1 MDVTPP
7 GDESISLIEHF
18 PYGNIITWEII
29 VQYGVC
35 ESNVCATGPN
45 HGSACNASTDCSE
58 PLNFTGGTAT
68 LYDEDGNVMDSDD
81 YSIGRFEEIARWWGR
96 GVDYVP
102 LEKLGIC
109 NVDSSLLCANAG
121 FNDPDNCGTD
131 NPACDAR
138 PNAGFIPAG
147 GKIGIPFP
155 LERIGHNVVP
165 ASSEMAIC
173 FEEYGNTPG
182 NCPNPLEVLDVVL
195 EEYRSQEAYIY
206 PLGNPDVEC
215 VDAQGDP
222 TGETPTLRMF
232 NGAGHEINSN
242 HRFARNQRYAYD
254 VGVSCGNNDRR
265 HITDTNEDWYIYGQ
279 PVLALAAGDVVA
291 YEGGHPENDMP
302 PDKIFLPDGGF
313 CNTRDCA
320 GVITDTCVP
329 NPDPTMVVMPGSGN
343 EIVLYHPDSGE
354 RTNYTHMITDSN
366 DDFMCGLPADQGEEI
381 GQVGNS
387 GNSSGPHIHLSTL
400 TSDAPEINAT
410 SNWPNY
416 WTNVFFSSAE
426 TLPVDPG
433 LPPQSYTRRRQ
444 LDVGM
449 PTVPHGLKW
458 ETLPIPAPL
467 PANADIGASESEPNN
482 TLGNHNFITIPAAV
496 SATLEDANVGD
507 LAVRGDA
514 IEDVYRFD
522 LNAFDQLRI
531 DLAESGTGENLDI
544 YALTEDLRVINPTHE
559 GTSPTGIERMC
570 LDLDAGAYY
579 LMVSNVDF
587 TTTQDAPYDLSV
599 VSDLQTISVSIEG
612 GAGSVEVDENC
623 EVTVNFTIDFHD
635 NCCLDED
642 LIDELII
649 TPSITAANASV
660 GAPVIDSVNV
670 VSERDITVTGHVVVS
685 DLTSCPAELRIDAE
699 WQDCSGNVVSTMAN
713 GGEDF
718 IDVLDTLPPM
728 VSSDVALSRLWP
740 PEHDLIDV
748 GFTRTATDNCDADV
762 AQTLM
767 TEVWA
772 DEMETAE
779 TGDGNFAPDAKDPNE
794 TLRLRSERIG
804 SEDGR
809 IYLMTSSAADACGN
823 SSYACTTVGVAAS
836 SSNKA
841 AAALNA
847 QEAATLQYCMD
858 NGIAPPE
865 YFEIGLSEE
874 IGPKQ

>member
-1 MDVTPP
+1 
-7 GDESISLIEHF
+7 
-18 PYGNIITWEII
+18 
-29 VQYGVC
+29 
-35 ESNVCATGPN
+35 
-45 HGSACNASTDCSE
+45 
-58 PLNFTGGTAT
+58 
-68 LYDEDGNVMDSDD
+68 
-81 YSIGRFEEIARWWGR
+81 
-96 GVDYVP
+96 
-102 LEKLGIC
+102 
-109 NVDSSLLCANAG
+109 
-121 FNDPDNCGTD
+121 
-131 NPACDAR
+131 
-138 PNAGFIPAG
+138 
-147 GKIGIPFP
+147 
-155 LERIGHNVVP
+155 
-165 ASSEMAIC
+165 
-173 FEEYGNTPG
+173 
-182 NCPNPLEVLDVVL
+182 
-195 EEYRSQEAYIY
+195 
-206 PLGNPDVEC
+206 
-215 VDAQGDP
+215 
-222 TGETPTLRMF
+222 
-232 NGAGHEINSN
+232 
-242 HRFARNQRYAYD
+242 
-254 VGVSCGNNDRR
+254 
-265 HITDTNEDWYIYGQ
+265 
-279 PVLALAAGDVVA
+279 
-291 YEGGHPENDMP
+291 
-302 PDKIFLPDGGF
+302 
-313 CNTRDCA
+313 
-320 GVITDTCVP
+320 
-329 NPDPTMVVMPGSGN
+329 
-343 EIVLYHPDSGE
+343 
-354 RTNYTHMITDSN
+354 
-366 DDFMCGLPADQGEEI
+366 
-381 GQVGNS
+381 
-387 GNSSGPHIHLSTL
+387 
-400 TSDAPEINAT
+400 
-410 SNWPNY
+410 
-416 WTNVFFSSAE
+416 
-426 TLPVDPG
+426 
-433 LPPQSYTRRRQ
+433 
-444 LDVGM
+444 
-449 PTVPHGLKW
+449 
-458 ETLPIPAPL
+458 
-467 PANADIGASESEPNN
+467 
-482 TLGNHNFITIPAAV
+482 V

-599 VSDLQTISVSIEG
+599 VSDLQTISVAIEG